1 MKFRTLKEDEIECR
15 VGQISAKGFTLLLY
29 KNARVDMDLLDETVG
44 AGNWQRDHKELKGN
58 IYCGVSIWDETK
70 KQWITKWDCGTESNT
85 EKEKGE
91 ASDSFKR
98 ACVNVGI
105 GRELYTSP
113 FVWIAGNVSKIDRNG
128 REAYVP
134 TIRSMKVQEIGYTDD
149 RKINRLV
156 IIGDGEVIYEFG
168 KETPKKAA
176 KTDDANAYAW
186 VLITA
191 IADELRASKDE
202 IYFEML
208 KKYGQGELISVKT
221 GIDIS
226 GFVKYSEVAGYG
238 KVNGV
243 EFTHYRVYKGSS
255 EYDTREMSIFI
266 DGIVSEAQALGI
278 DTRTPE
284 ELAEMKSLW
293 ENGK

>member
-113 FVWIAGNVSKIDRNG
+113 FIWVNADKFKTRKNQRGGEEVDGKFIVTRMDVDEDS
-128 REAYVP
+128 
-134 TIRSMKVQEIGYTDD
+134 
-149 RKINRLV
+149 RKITRLE
-156 IIGDGEVIYEFG
+156 IAFKHNNNPATPCFKWADTDA
-168 KETPKKAA
+168 KPATPKEPA
-176 KTDDANAYAW
+176 KQPSR
-186 VLITA
+186 
-191 IADELRASKDE
+191 AD
-202 IYFEML
+202 
-208 KKYGQGELISVKT
+208 Q
-221 GIDIS
+221 
-226 GFVKYSEVAGYG
+226 
-238 KVNGV
+238 
-243 EFTHYRVYKGSS
+243 
-255 EYDTREMSIFI
+255 
-266 DGIVSEAQALGI
+266 
-278 DTRTPE
+278 
-284 ELAEMKSLW
+284 LAELERLLTETNTDRQKFFGYYKV
-293 ENGK
+293 ENADTMDADQLAEGLQILRRRTAK